1 MPRRALLL
9 LTLLVLALHWVAL
22 GGLPQMWQ
30 GLATART
37 GGPVFTTRSIAPAP
51 PPPPPPPPVAAP
63 KPKAPPKPRP
73 KPTPPPAPKTQPTP
87 PAAVAVT
94 EAEAKAKADTAPPS
108 TAPEPPAQPAS
119 PPASAP
125 ETPASAPAPAPAPA
139 APASTPQDPGVDIT
153 PPGGGTAQSG
163 AAPPVQIPPPQRLSF
178 DVNGQIKRFN
188 YSAHAQLVW
197 RHDGSHYEAR
207 QEISAFLLGTRSQSS
222 VGQITARGLLPQRFV
237 DKARNE
243 QSAQFDFAQ
252 GQATFSAGT
261 PPAPIA
267 PGAQDRLSVFIQ
279 LSALIAAHPEGYP
292 QGTEITLTTLSA
304 RAPDRWTFRVE
315 GTETLDLPG
324 GAVPAVKLERLPRP
338 GSDQQAAIWLA
349 PALHYLPARIRLS
362 QPNGDFVD
370 LRLSDN
376 GPP

>member
-22 GGLPQMWQ
+22 GGLPQIWQ
-30 GLATART
+30 GMGAVQT
-37 GGPVFTTRSIAPAP
+37 GAPVFTMRSIAPAP
-51 PPPPPPPPVAAP
+51 PPPPAAAP
-63 KPKAPPKPRP
+63 APKAPPKPRHKPAP
-73 KPTPPPAPKTQPTP
+73 KPTPRPAPPPAPAAAPE
-87 PAAVAVT
+87 PALPSAVA
-94 EAEAKAKADTAPPS
+94 EAEAAPPA
-108 TAPEPPAQPAS
+108 TPEPPAQPAS
-119 PPASAP
+119 APASAP
-125 ETPASAPAPAPAPA
+125 EMPASAPAPAT
-139 APASTPQDPGVDIT
+139 PASTPQDPGVDIT
-153 PPGGGTAQSG
+153 PPGGGTASAS

-178 DVNGQIKRFN
+178 DVSGQVKRFN
-188 YSAHAQLVW
+188 YSARAQLVW
-197 RHDGSHYEAR
+197 QHDGSHYEAR
-207 QEISAFLLGTRSQSS
+207 QEVSAFLLGTRSQSS

-279 LSALIAAHPEGYP
+279 LSALIAARPEGYP

-324 GAVPAVKLERLPRP
+324 GSMPAIKLERLPRP

-349 PALHYLPARIRLS
+349 PALHYLPARIRLA